1 MVEALP
7 IARRD
12 AEHFVYRIIEVAA
25 DPGGEYEK
33 WDSLAHVKLIMALE
47 DEFGISFT
55 IGEMTSLE
63 SVADIKK
70 LLSTHGAN

>member
-1 MVEALP
+1 
-7 IARRD
+7 
-12 AEHFVYRIIEVAA
+12 
-25 DPGGEYEK
+25 
-33 WDSLAHVKLIMALE
+33 MALE